1 MTQSAVTQ
9 SASAAGTGEEG
20 RPPGLSAAPW
30 WKVTWSVPAAKRA
43 ARATIVI
50 PALFAISLKVIGNP
64 QMTIFATF
72 GAFGTLVMTS
82 FGGTRR
88 DKAIAHL
95 GLAVAGSVALTIG
108 TLVSGSALLA
118 AIVTIPVAFAVYFA
132 GSAGPNAATG
142 VTACLLAYILPVSS
156 VGTPGLLGWRQ
167 AGWWLASVVGAAAVL
182 LMSPRSPGDRL
193 RAQAAAVATALASQL
208 EAATAGRATDADRE
222 ATVAASHELM
232 NAFVSTPYRPI
243 GLASADQGLASLIH
257 VLEWCTTVVG
267 TATDGHLQLPAPVA
281 EDRELLAASA
291 QSLRQ
296 VAALLSGQDA
306 TTDLEQIWHA
316 RLASARHLYGLTGD
330 PEVTVRMADYA
341 FHAQTIGI
349 ATSAAMGDAM
359 IAARLASPAQVS
371 AQRRNWLTAQPAERT
386 PAPEGGEPRARLSR
400 FGIPARAASIIAN
413 DASLRSVWFRN
424 GARGAIALAAAV
436 AVAKLTDVQHAFW
449 VVLGTLSVLRTSAT
463 ATGATAIRALAGT
476 VAGFVVAG
484 GLLVAIGVSPT
495 AMWVMFPLAVLVAA
509 YTPGT
514 APFVAGQA
522 AFTITI
528 VLLFNLIAP
537 AGWQV
542 GLLRVEDV
550 AIGCAVSLIVGLL
563 FWPRGVSSVVGDN
576 LADAYRCGAHYL
588 TDAVNWA
595 LGERDYRPERAM
607 AAIAAGTRLDDAL
620 RGYLTE
626 QGSKRL
632 AKTDLWTLVMAAV
645 RLRLTAHSIASLPGA
660 GPHLRDGRP
669 HERLD
674 SQSADLAGFYDR
686 LAALVA
692 KPGRSGSMPVI
703 GSVPAARYVPRT
715 IATPDRDGP
724 AACRPDA
731 LWVGHHLK
739 HLATHSPDLV
749 PPAERLAG
757 IRRRPWWR

>member
-1 MTQSAVTQ
+1 MTRSAVAHP
-9 SASAAGTGEEG
+9 ASAAGTGDAG
-20 RPPGLSAAPW
+20 QPQQPAAPW
-30 WKVTWSVPAAKRA
+30 WRVSWSAPAAMRA

-50 PALFAISLKVIGNP
+50 PGLFAISLKVIGNP

-88 DKAIAHL
+88 DKATAHL

-108 TLVSGSALLA
+108 TLVSGSAWLA
-118 AIVTIPVAFAVYFA
+118 AIMTVPVAFAIYFA
-132 GSAGPNAATG
+132 GSAGPNASSG
-142 VTACLLAYILPVSS
+142 VTACLLAYILPVAS
-156 VGTPGLLGWRQ
+156 VGTPGLLGWRL
-167 AGWWLASVVGAAAVL
+167 AGWWLASVVGTAAVL
-182 LMSPRSPGDRL
+182 LLSPRSPGDRL
-193 RAQAAAVATALASQL
+193 RAQAAAVATALAHQL
-208 EAATAGRATDADRE
+208 EAATAGHVTDADRE
-222 ATVAASHELM
+222 AAIAASHELM
-232 NAFVSTPYRPI
+232 NAFVSTPYQPI

-257 VLEWCTTVVG
+257 VLEWCTSVVG
-267 TATDGHLQLPAPVA
+267 TTTDGHLELGAAVA

-291 QSLRQ
+291 NSLRQ
-296 VAALLSGQDA
+296 VAALISGQDA
-306 TTDLEQIWHA
+306 TTDMEQIWHA
-316 RLASARHLYGLTGD
+316 RLASARHLHDLTGD
-330 PEVTVRMADYA
+330 PELTVRMADYA

-371 AQRRNWLTAQPAERT
+371 AQHRIWLSGQPGARAPAQ
-386 PAPEGGEPRARLSR
+386 EGGEPRASPSRLGVLS
-400 FGIPARAASIIAN
+400 RAASVITT

-463 ATGATAIRALAGT
+463 ATGATAMRALIGT
-476 VAGFVVAG
+476 AAGFVVAG
-484 GLLVAIGVSPT
+484 GLLVAIGTSPT
-495 AMWVMFPLAVLVAA
+495 ATWVVFPIAVLVAA

-522 AFTITI
+522 AFTITV
-528 VLLFNLIAP
+528 VLLFNLIVP
-537 AGWQV
+537 AGWKV

-576 LADAYRCGAHYL
+576 LADAYRRGATYL
-588 TDAVNWA
+588 TEAVNWA
-595 LGERDYRPERAM
+595 LGERDYRPDRAM

-632 AKTDLWTLVMAAV
+632 AKTDLWTLVMAAT

-660 GPHLRDGRP
+660 GPHRRAGQPPARL
-669 HERLD
+669 ER
-674 SQSADLAGFYDR
+674 QSAELAGFYDR

-703 GSVPAARYVPRT
+703 GSLPVHGYVPRT
-715 IATPDRDGP
+715 VATPDGDIP
-724 AACRPDA
+724 AAYQPDA
-731 LWVGHHLK
+731 LWVGHHLQ
-739 HLATHSPDLV
+739 HLATHSLDLV
-749 PPAERLAG
+749 QPAERLAG